1 VKTMGIVGLFVG
13 PVLMALLVAVWREW
27 VHHEVQERDAA
38 RLHPPIVPPVEKTP
52 ST

>member
-1 VKTMGIVGLFVG
+1 
-13 PVLMALLVAVWREW
+13 VLMALLVAVWREW

-38 RLHPPIVPPVEKTP
+38 RLHPPIAPPAEKTP